1 MTTFL
6 RVETV
11 AARLDVSP
19 NAIYREIRR
28 GALQAI
34 HIGRVIRVSEEQLEA
49 YINRPQE
56 DADAKAGGR

>member
-28 GALQAI
+28 GALKAI
-34 HIGRVIRVSEEQLEA
+34 HIGRVIRVSEESLTE
-49 YINRPQE
+49 YLNRPQ
-56 DADAKAGGR
+56 DKAAQQ

>member
-11 AARLDVSP
+11 AERLDVSA
-19 NAIYREIRR
+19 NAIYAEIRR
-28 GALQAI
+28 GHLKALK
-34 HIGRVIRVSEEQLEA
+34 IGRLLRVSEEQLEA